1 MTAGTEP
8 FYAGWP
14 LRLTRPTFVRPV
26 VNLFT
31 IVAETAGADGLKI
44 AETFP
49 EGRGSPHG
57 CGLRAVFCTDAA
69 SARPEACRDKSKVP
83 RSGDFAG
90 RSPGVQG
97 AAATGRPLCAPC
109 AMIDIT
115 QTISR
120 ERNLPGINI
129 EVVALPGAVR
139 TRTFPVVPLFC
150 RVAAAPY
157 PAYRVLSL
165 ADTS

>member
-1 MTAGTEP
+1 M
-8 FYAGWP
+8 
-14 LRLTRPTFVRPV
+14 RLV

-31 IVAETAGADGLKI
+31 IVAETAGAGGLKI

-69 SARPEACRDKSKVP
+69 SARPEACGDKSKGP

-109 AMIDIT
+109 AMPGIT
-115 QTISR
+115 QKINR
-120 ERNLPGINI
+120 ERKI
-129 EVVALPGAVR
+129 R
-139 TRTFPVVPLFC
+139 
-150 RVAAAPY
+150 
-157 PAYRVLSL
+157 
-165 ADTS
+165 